1 MASIKHRYI
10 KDISLSIKLTSMFCD
25 GEGRRTIYYN
35 AIHLSI
41 FYGVDARPYLD
52 SGWRRVQKI
61 KHEEHR
67 YLYML
72 IGALNRDCARGRLPK
87 ELSH

>member
-1 MASIKHRYI
+1 MIH
-10 KDISLSIKLTSMFCD
+10 
-25 GEGRRTIYYN
+25 YN

-41 FYGVDARPYLD
+41 FYGVDVCPCLG
-52 SGWRRVQKI
+52 SGWRRFQKI